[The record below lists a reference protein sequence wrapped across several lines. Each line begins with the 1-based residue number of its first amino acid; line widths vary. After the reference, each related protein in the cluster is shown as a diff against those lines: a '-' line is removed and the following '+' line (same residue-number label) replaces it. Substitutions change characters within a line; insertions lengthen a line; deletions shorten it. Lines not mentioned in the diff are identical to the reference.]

1 VEVNE
6 YFSNENKE
14 HWKDQIALADWRAAK
29 FLLKLLNDMQKFEE
43 LLGSNG
49 KLFMLVDKEKIVSF
63 VTLTNQDC
71 IRDKSIFPWLG
82 FLFTYPEY
90 RGKRYSE
97 KLLNYVEKQAKS
109 ENNLFVYLGT
119 DHIGLYEK
127 YGYTYLETRK
137 DYWNDETRIYYK
149 KLETLN

>member
-1 VEVNE
+1 MEVNE